1 MSAKDRQV
9 GGDHYRQLEIQ
20 PGVFAEKNR
29 LTGYESNVIKY
40 VCRHR
45 YKGDGRGDLLKAI
58 HYLELLIEENYPEV
72 DHKEDTVY
80 YFKEGMN
87 YTTDGP
93 GDTSWK
99 LKGINHSY
107 VGTPL
112 AETKFKPGVDN
123 DTTNKLTDGWAK
135 RKEPPI

>member
-9 GGDHYRQLEIQ
+9 GGDHYKRFKIQ
-20 PGVFAEKNR
+20 PGVFCEENF
-29 LTGYESNVIKY
+29 LTHYESNVVKY

-45 YKGDGRGDLLKAI
+45 HKGAGRDDLLKAI
-58 HYLELLIEENYPEV
+58 HYLELLIEENYPEEEEPQYNEAI
-72 DHKEDTVY
+72 K
-80 YFKEGMN
+80 
-87 YTTDGP
+87 YTPNGFSS
-93 GDTSWK
+93 TSWK
-99 LKGINHSY
+99 LGGINHSY

-123 DTTNKLTDGWAK
+123 DTINKLTDGWAK